1 MVNKKIIT
9 IFLLLFL
16 ITSTINC
23 VYADDDDRS
32 YSITQALINI
42 VVDTNGMLHINET
55 FNYSFD
61 GTYNG
66 VYRDIP
72 LKEGESI
79 ENIHVS
85 ADGAYTKVEQNVQ
98 DGIQHIKIYLYSD
111 EAKTKP
117 VSDTTVKVYINY
129 DMKNVVTV
137 YQDTASL
144 QYQLWG
150 DQWDVGV
157 DKLIT
162 TIHLPND
169 KGNEYWL
176 NPTKYNASNSL
187 NGNTITTTSKYIDSG
202 NFYEIEILMPESD
215 FKNSP
220 NAIHIDKLAKKD
232 IEQRYHDYQENEK
245 MWDNIGII
253 VGILFIISPIIP
265 IFIYYKYGREPKV
278 NYEGIYERELPS
290 NDSPAV
296 VNALIQN
303 RSNIGTP
310 DLKGFEATIMDLI
323 NRKIFKMKKSEDK
336 HLVIELDET
345 YYDNLTLDEK
355 DIFNIFSTIAK
366 DNILD
371 LSNVSDYLSDEHNAE
386 WFNDRVQTW
395 KNDVVYEH
403 LGENKLSEFFNNKGN
418 KIANYYAI
426 FSAILGIITLSIILI
441 ESNLTTT
448 GELFGLIGSIYLFIV
463 GIIIYLLPDDIFG
476 KWTAKGRTYMLKW
489 ENFKKFLKDNSLMK
503 EHPPESIVI
512 WNQYLVYATALGV
525 ADKVYDAMKLQI
537 NEGYLDDEYLDS
549 YYYYGTGYS
558 IMHSA
563 INTGIQTANNDSN
576 SSGFADIGGGSG
588 GGGGG
593 AF

>member
-16 ITSTINC
+16 IISSVSC

-32 YSITQALINI
+32 YSITQALMDI

-55 FNYSFD
+55 FDYSFD

-72 LKEGESI
+72 LKDGESI
-79 ENIHVS
+79 ENIHVT

-98 DGIQHIKIYLYSD
+98 DGTQHIKIYLYSD
-111 EAKTKP
+111 KAKTQP
-117 VSDTTVKVYINY
+117 ISDTNVKVHISY

-162 TIHLPND
+162 TIHLPNNTD
-169 KGNEYWL
+169 NEYWL
-176 NPTKYNASNSL
+176 NPTKYNESSSL
-187 NGNTITTTSKYIDSG
+187 NGNTITTTSNYIDSG
-202 NFYEIEILMPESD
+202 NFYEIEVLMPESD

-220 NAIHIDKLAKKD
+220 NAIHIDKLAKSE

-253 VGILFIISPIIP
+253 VGILFIISPVIP
-265 IFIYYKYGREPKV
+265 FLIYHKYGREPKV

-290 NDSPAV
+290 NDPPAV

-303 RSNIGTP
+303 RDNIGTP

-323 NRKIFKMKKSEDK
+323 NRKIFKMKENEDK
-336 HLVIELDET
+336 HLIIELDET
-345 YYDNLTLDEK
+345 HYDELTLDEK

-366 DNILD
+366 DNHLD
-371 LSNVSDYLSDEHNAE
+371 LSNIDDYLSDEHNAK
-386 WFNDRVQTW
+386 WFNDKVKTW

-403 LGENKLSEFFNNKGN
+403 LGENKLEEFFNNKGD
-418 KIANYYAI
+418 KIATYYTIASVI
-426 FSAILGIITLSIILI
+426 VGAVTLSMILL
-441 ESNLTTT
+441 ESSLNTT
-448 GELFGLIGSIYLFIV
+448 GTILGLIGSVYLIIV
-463 GIIIYLLPDDIFG
+463 GVIIYLLPDDIFG
-476 KWTAKGRTYMLKW
+476 QWTAEGRLYMLKW
-489 ENFKKFLKDNSLMK
+489 KNFKKFLKDNSLMK

-525 ADKVYDAMKLQI
+525 ADKVYEAMKLQI
-537 NEGYLDDEYLDS
+537 NEGYLEDEYLDS
-549 YYYYGTGYS
+549 YYYYGTGYYT
-558 IMHSA
+558 MHSA
-563 INTGIQTANNDSN
+563 INTGIQTANSDSD
-576 SSGFADIGGGSG
+576 SSGFGDIGGGSG